1 MNKPKNPISLIQD
14 FLDKDET
21 HEHLTRVHDLVLSL
35 YQKQNPKGAVK
46 AGHAGS
52 VTRWGTAWSG
62 AHLRPMYRT
71 VHRQVPRPMV
81 LRAIRWVNPKRMF
94 PIMNLTKEDM
104 EKMSQEEF
112 EKAFV
117 ELANYRKEAHVI
129 NNRYNQ
135 MLRMIDAGQLPYY
148 IPYANITSQRYAD
161 LDKYRERAQRL
172 GLGAADWGNEI
183 DVQAEMF
190 RKAFTDKHDPIDVI
204 DKLWEDGKGEPAPP
218 PFMRVHRRFKEDDR
232 LLRAQRLWVD
242 RFKFTDSNGNEIIA
256 SGEHVREAADKAFEI
271 YIRTVEGGEREDFS
285 DSAWK
290 EAKSKWIKGAG
301 KPEKLKRTKLRKAQV
316 WARQFI
322 AVPEGEIRESES
334 VRMPAKGGAEGA
346 AAFLLRVPAGQSWM
360 DDKQW
365 KDLKRGK
372 GPVTIGPKE
381 ALVEIH
387 WSEVENDDI
396 DIRREQRWTQEDRI
410 GGRKARHR
418 GARSHQPGHR
428 TEPPLPPIVARRPP
442 APPAPPAA
450 PGAAPGAASA
460 PSPGDGK
467 PNTAA
472 QKANDAVVQGIRD
485 IVGEDIDIFIDPKL
499 PPKNF
504 GKDYFAKENIKNIQ
518 NLGDLNIDG
527 GIHDQ
532 AYRRASFVVTMQDGS
547 QWMYKIASGEQFG
560 ESLHVGLDRALG
572 LNVSPVTRIENIGIE
587 ALGEHGVDFTVDHV
601 VAQGEVGGGH
611 MMEWLSEDDGWVKSS
626 KAGGIDWKYF
636 DTKEK
641 RGTLWGTTLL
651 DMLTGNFDR
660 HGGNFMVN
668 PKYGI
673 APIDSGFAGL
683 FSEDT
688 SAERI
693 SGNVRQIDAQPKM
706 ASFSG
711 LKIAVRDGLITEDEL
726 RKEIK
731 EYYLTHMDSQKL
743 ENVAKVCQAKID
755 GNVKEYDLDSAAEK
769 FVTACI
775 QLAGVFPD
783 PSKRLHT

>member
-1 MNKPKNPISLIQD
+1 MNKPKNPIGLIQD
-14 FLDKDET
+14 FLDKEET
-21 HEHLTRVHDLVLSL
+21 HEHLARVHNLVLSL

-104 EKMSQEEF
+104 AKMDKAEF

-183 DVQAEMF
+183 DEQAEMF
-190 RKAFTDKHDPIDVI
+190 KAEYEKKHDLIDDI
-204 DKLWEDGKGEPAPP
+204 DGLWEDGKGEPAPP
-218 PFMRVHRRFKEDDR
+218 PFMRAHRRFKEDR
-232 LLRAQRLWVD
+232 LMRKQRRWHD
-242 RFKFTDSNGNEIIA
+242 RFKFTDSNDNEIIA
-256 SGEHVREAADKAFEI
+256 VGENAEQAADKAFEI
-271 YIRTVEGGEREDFS
+271 YIKTVEGGEREDFS
-285 DSAWK
+285 DSEW
-290 EAKSKWIKGAG
+290 EIQKSKWIKDAG
-301 KPEKLKRTKLRKAQV
+301 KPKKLKRTMASSAQV

-387 WSEVENDDI
+387 WSEVEDDDI
-396 DIRREQRWTQEDRI
+396 DIRREQRWTQEGRI

-428 TEPPLPPIVARRPP
+428 TEQPIRPIQIR
-442 APPAPPAA
+442 APQ
-450 PGAAPGAASA
+450 A
-460 PSPGDGK
+460 PSTPDTK
-467 PNTAA
+467 ADTAA
-472 QKANDAVVQGIRD
+472 REKKAKADAQRRSSQKNINDDVAQKLID
-485 IVGEDIDIFIDPKL
+485 LEIVGTEDDVWIDVKGAPKKWQDEGFLDP
-499 PPKNF
+499 
-504 GKDYFAKENIKNIQ
+504 ANIKKMS
-518 NLGDLNIDG
+518 DLSGGVFNVGTTYQIEMKDG
-527 GIHDQ
+527 
-532 AYRRASFVVTMQDGS
+532 RKFV
-547 QWMYKIASGEQFG
+547 YKIAPGEQLG
-560 ESLHVGLDRALG
+560 ELLHVALDRGLG
-572 LNVSPVTRIENIGIE
+572 INVSPLVKIHNF
-587 ALGEHGVDFTVDHV
+587 GEGPLVDAKARKEIAFRNPSDI
-601 VAQGEVGGGH
+601 ANKSADGGGH
-611 MMEWLSEDDGWVKSS
+611 LMEWGEGWERYPRNTWLDGRE
-626 KAGGIDWKYF
+626 YF
-636 DTKEK
+636 DTPEK
-641 RGTLWGTTLL
+641 RATVWGTLLL
-651 DMLTGNFDR
+651 DMITGNSDR
-660 HGGNFMVN
+660 HPGNVMVDKN
-668 PKYGI
+668 RGI
-673 APIDSGFAGL
+673 LPIDNGFAGNMIRKKASDAKAQIRRV
-683 FSEDT
+683 SERGNMGFRT
-688 SAERI
+688 EMKSLVTAGSITAEE
-693 SGNVRQIDAQPKM
+693 
-706 ASFSG
+706 
-711 LKIAVRDGLITEDEL
+711 LEDEI
-726 RKEIK
+726 RTWYKE
-731 EYYLTHMDSQKL
+731 HMDTAVIDNII
-743 ENVAKVCQAKID
+743 EAFDGVAA
-755 GNVKEYDLDSAAEK
+755 GNTKDYATPETVEK
-769 FVTACI
+769 FVTAAMT
-775 QLAGVFPD
+775 QVGVTQP
-783 PSKRLHT
+783 PKP

>member
-172 GLGAADWGNEI
+172 GLGASDWGNEI

-190 RKAFTDKHDPIDVI
+190 RTVFTDKHEPIDVI
-204 DKLWEDGKGEPAPP
+204 DGLWEDGKGEPAPP
-218 PFMRVHRRFKEDDR
+218 PFMRAHRRFKEDDR
-232 LLRAQRLWVD
+232 LMRAQRLWVD

-316 WARQFI
+316 WARQFL
-322 AVPEGEIRESES
+322 AVPKAEIREGED
-334 VRMPAKGGAEGA
+334 VRMPPERDVEGA
-346 AAFLLRVPAGQSWM
+346 AAFLLRVPDPSKSWM

-365 KDLKRGK
+365 KDLQSGK

-381 ALVEIH
+381 ALVQIH
-387 WSEVENDDI
+387 WSEVEDDDI
-396 DIRREQRWTQEDRI
+396 DIRREQRWTQEGRI

-418 GARSHQPGHR
+418 GARSHQPGHG
-428 TEPPLPPIVARRPP
+428 TEQPIRPIQIR
-442 APPAPPAA
+442 APQ
-450 PGAAPGAASA
+450 A
-460 PSPGDGK
+460 PSPPDSK
-467 PNTAA
+467 ADTAA
-472 QKANDAVVQGIRD
+472 REKKAKADAQRRSSQKQANDSVAQKLID
-485 IVGEDIDIFIDPKL
+485 LKIVGTEDDVWIDVKGAPEKWQDESFLDP
-499 PPKNF
+499 
-504 GKDYFAKENIKNIQ
+504 ANIKKIS
-518 NLGDLNIDG
+518 DLSGGVFNAGTTYQIEMKDG
-527 GIHDQ
+527 
-532 AYRRASFVVTMQDGS
+532 RKFV
-547 QWMYKIASGEQFG
+547 YKIAPGEQLG
-560 ESLHVGLDRALG
+560 ELLHVALDRGLG
-572 LNVSPVTRIENIGIE
+572 INVSPLVKIHNF
-587 ALGEHGVDFTVDHV
+587 GEGPLVDAKARKEIAFRNPSDI
-601 VAQGEVGGGH
+601 ANKSADGGGH
-611 MMEWLSEDDGWVKSS
+611 LMEWGEGWERYPKHTSLDGRE
-626 KAGGIDWKYF
+626 YF
-636 DTKEK
+636 DTPEK
-641 RGTLWGTTLL
+641 RATVWGTMLL
-651 DMLTGNFDR
+651 DMITGNGDR
-660 HGGNFMVN
+660 HSGNMMIS
-668 PKYGI
+668 KERGI
-673 APIDSGFAGL
+673 LPIDSGFAGNMIRQKA
-683 FSEDT
+683 SE
-688 SAERI
+688 ARAQIEPLRERW
-693 SGNVRQIDAQPKM
+693 M
-706 ASFSG
+706 AKTEMKSLVTAGS
-711 LKIAVRDGLITEDEL
+711 ITEEELEDEI
-726 RKEIK
+726 RTWYKE
-731 EYYLTHMDSQKL
+731 HMDTDVIDSIL
-743 ENVAKVCQAKID
+743 GAFGGVATVNTKDYATPETV
-755 GNVKEYDLDSAAEK
+755 EK
-769 FVTACI
+769 FVTTVMRHV
-775 QLAGVFPD
+775 GVTQP
-783 PSKRLHT
+783 PKP